1 MKQSHKF
8 DTEIMLSAIEIAKK
22 SDMRVKHGCIIID
35 NKGTIISKACNKMLN
50 FDTEKIKN
58 RDQYLKVSYHAEEN
72 ALKQVNPKKLFG
84 AKLYV
89 VRYGNSDNKFF
100 ANSKPCDRCT
110 IIIDKYMK
118 KYGLKNVFYSVEKCE
133 YC

>member
-89 VRYGNSDNKFF
+89 VRYGNSDSNFF
-100 ANSKPCDRCT
+100 MNSKPCNRCT

>member
-89 VRYGNSDNKFF
+89 VRYGNSDSNFF
-100 ANSKPCDRCT
+100 MNSKPCNCCT